1 MAEREL
7 TYREAINEALRQE
20 MRRDDTI
27 ILMGEDVAGGSGQP
41 KEMQDAWGGVLGV
54 TKGLYTE
61 FGAERVLDHTDFRV
75 RLHRCGHRRSG
86 YGPAPGGGVDVRRFY
101 GRLS

>member
-27 ILMGEDVAGGSGQP
+27 ILMGEDIAGGSGQP

-54 TKGLYTE
+54 TKDLYTE
-61 FGAERVLDHTDFRV
+61 FGAERVLDTPISE
-75 RLHRCGHRRSG
+75 SG
-86 YGPAPGGGVDVRRFY
+86 YIGAAIGVSSTRARR
-101 GRLS
+101 